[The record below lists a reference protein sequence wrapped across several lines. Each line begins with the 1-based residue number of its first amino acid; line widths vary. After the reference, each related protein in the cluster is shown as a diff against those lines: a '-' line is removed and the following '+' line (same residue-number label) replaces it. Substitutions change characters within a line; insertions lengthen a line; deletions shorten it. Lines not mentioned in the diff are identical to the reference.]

1 VLLMGA
7 LRRGGAMRSMQCLA
21 QNGKTRRDCG
31 RKDHLGVFLAAF
43 ARFSSESSKNCLPEP
58 RFSPPLE
65 LAKGKNAR

>member
-31 RKDHLGVFLAAF
+31 AKTILAHF
-43 ARFSSESSKNCLPEP
+43 
-58 RFSPPLE
+58 
-65 LAKGKNAR
+65 